1 MTLPFDQSTNTTEY
15 APFHEEFFDT
25 FNFGDVFE
33 SEDYFLLDDI
43 DDLNHQV
50 RRLSIDLVRIQEFTN
65 DSLSLGPIKSENCRR
80 QSLDL
85 ARCILSYHE
94 SAQQQQPVKKRVY
107 DECAPEIRRITEVR
121 ANKKRASQY
130 SQAGNDDSTAI
141 SRSSFNSSSPSIL
154 SLMSS
159 DELAQQLERSA
170 LRLADSMKRSEESRS
185 RVLKSEQTCEPDDAA
200 NQQSSSRS
208 RSPFGLSSL
217 VSSGIVSYVGHMTSS
232 STLY

>member
-1 MTLPFDQSTNTTEY
+1 M
-15 APFHEEFFDT
+15 
-25 FNFGDVFE
+25 E
-33 SEDYFLLDDI
+33 SHGKRSLYPLSSCRTI
-43 DDLNHQV
+43 SDLKAVTMSVNV
-50 RRLSIDLVRIQEFTN
+50 GNEICVA
-65 DSLSLGPIKSENCRR
+65 G
-80 QSLDL
+80 
-85 ARCILSYHE
+85 
-94 SAQQQQPVKKRVY
+94 SAHQQQQPVKKRVY

>member
-15 APFHEEFFDT
+15 APFQEEFFDT

-33 SEDYFLLDDI
+33 SEDYLLDDI

-50 RRLSIDLVRIQEFTN
+50 KRLSLDLVRTQEITQ
-65 DSLSLGPIKSENCRR
+65 DSLSQDLIKSEQCRR
-80 QSLDL
+80 QSLEL
-85 ARCILSYHE
+85 AGCILSHN
-94 SAQQQQPVKKRVY
+94 SAHQQPLRKRVY

-130 SQAGNDDSTAI
+130 SQSGNDDSSAI

-185 RVLKSEQTCEPDDAA
+185 RVLESEQSCEDTDTS
-200 NQQSSSRS
+200 NQRSCSRS

-217 VSSGIVSYVGHMTSS
+217 VSSGIASYVGHMTSS